1 MLLDLPYR
9 STKVEKTCLLHP
21 PTYPYPGV
29 REKRSSGSITGS
41 IGYAAQSC
49 TSPGAIQDVR
59 SCGRV
64 EYFPTMTREE
74 LGFQGVLTCFDT
86 QGKHKT
92 LIYFVWEQDY
102 VVHLLLRNQA
112 PNSF

>member
-1 MLLDLPYR
+1 
-9 STKVEKTCLLHP
+9 
-21 PTYPYPGV
+21 
-29 REKRSSGSITGS
+29 
-41 IGYAAQSC
+41 
-49 TSPGAIQDVR
+49 
-59 SCGRV
+59 
-64 EYFPTMTREE
+64 MTREE